1 MACFSIKQHIYPVR
15 EILMSNSITC
25 TVDEF
30 PSGDGEFLSA
40 WQVGEALLLPH
51 RRGLK
56 PEDLEMSIE
65 LKYTSDEY
73 PSDGLK
79 TPRKI

>member
-1 MACFSIKQHIYPVR
+1 
-15 EILMSNSITC
+15 MSSSITC

-73 PSDGLK
+73 RISFGWVENAQGN
-79 TPRKI
+79 IESI